1 MCVADV
7 AQTDEGP
14 TVPKFGDWD
23 ENDPTSGEG
32 FTQVFELVRDEKN
45 SARKAPLTS
54 NASSS
59 GPNAQNR
66 RGIESSKLLT
76 LVVCAFHGAEN
87 DVMIPE

>member
-1 MCVADV
+1 MRVAMR
-7 AQTDEGP
+7 QNDEAP
-14 TVPKFGDWD
+14 TVSKFGDWD
-23 ENDPTSGEG
+23 ESDPTSAEG
-32 FTQVFELVRDEKN
+32 FTQVFKMVTDEKN
-45 SARKAPLTS
+45 SAGKTPITS

-59 GPNAQNR
+59 CPNGQNR